1 MGFGGG
7 TPGDM
12 GGGQGGYGPDTGAG
26 LDAFGGAGASIDDIT
41 SNLTTVAGEMIGGND
56 DSGNG
61 GNSETTQQM
70 RERIQAQQ
78 AAQSQQAS
86 DRAQS
91 AINQAIRERLSDP
104 LLPQNVSRGFGQ
116 GSTPISQVFARQYNQ
131 PLPNIGFLG
140 VTLNSLAG
148 RVPQGIADRLGKGG
162 TPVYDGTGQIVGVMG
177 EGLFGGQAYYGRP
190 GFDPNQVSMEKVED
204 AAGNVIGYKTD
215 SLTGTFGDDDG
226 GESTLP
232 GVPTTAAV
240 TQATPEAPRAA
251 PEYIYP
257 EGGFFPETGRYYRRG
272 LLDIDPGGLLDFTAR
287 NEAFRRGMAT
297 DASLYGMPYDL
308 SGYTLLA

>member
-116 GSTPISQVFARQYNQ
+116 GSTPISQLFARQYNQ

-226 GESTLP
+226 GESTLRVSLQP
-232 GVPTTAAV
+232 QRSHRPLLRLLELLQSIF
-240 TQATPEAPRAA
+240 TQRAGFSRRLA
-251 PEYIYP
+251 GIIA
-257 EGGFFPETGRYYRRG
+257 GGFWILTRG
-272 LLDIDPGGLLDFTAR
+272 ACWTLQHGMKHLDVAWPRTRVCTVCHMIYQGTHC
-287 NEAFRRGMAT
+287 
-297 DASLYGMPYDL
+297 
-308 SGYTLLA
+308 

>member
-12 GGGQGGYGPDTGAG
+12 GGGQGGYGPDTD
-26 LDAFGGAGASIDDIT
+26 LSAFGGAGASIADIT
-41 SNLTTVAGEMIGGND
+41 SGSRNARGESLTSND

-61 GNSETTQQM
+61 GSSETTQQM

-116 GSTPISQVFARQYNQ
+116 GATPISQLFARQYNQ
-131 PLPNIGFLG
+131 PLPNIGLLG

-177 EGLFGGQAYYGRP
+177 EGLFGSQAYYGRP
-190 GFDPNQVSMEKVED
+190 GFDPLQTEMETVKD
-204 AAGNVIGYKTD
+204 AAGNIIGYKTD

-226 GESTLP
+226 GESPLP

-240 TQATPEAPRAA
+240 TEAAPEALRAA

-297 DASLYGMPYDL
+297 DASLYGMPFDL
-308 SGYTLLA
+308 TGYTLL

>member
-12 GGGQGGYGPDTGAG
+12 GGGMGGYGPDTGAG

-41 SNLTTVAGEMIGGND
+41 SSRTTVAGEMIGGND
-56 DSGNG
+56 NSGNG
-61 GNSETTQQM
+61 GSSETTQQM

-104 LLPQNVSRGFGQ
+104 LLPQNVSRGFGK
-116 GSTPISQVFARQYNQ
+116 GATPISQLFARQYYQ

-162 TPVYDGTGQIVGVMG
+162 TPVYSGTGQIVGVMG
-177 EGLFGGQAYYGRP
+177 EGLFGSQAYYGQP
-190 GFDPNQVSMEKVED
+190 GFDPNQVSMETVKD
-204 AAGNVIGYKTD
+204 AAGNIIGYKTD

-226 GESTLP
+226 GESPLP

-240 TQATPEAPRAA
+240 TEAAPEVLRAA

-308 SGYTLLA
+308 SGYTLL

>member
-1 MGFGGG
+1 MG
-7 TPGDM
+7 
-12 GGGQGGYGPDTGAG
+12 
-26 LDAFGGAGASIDDIT
+26 
-41 SNLTTVAGEMIGGND
+41 IGGFTTSDVHDPRSGEATYAGTGSSAGTVSRSSGVNFRSGGPVSQD
-56 DSGNG
+56 DDRGNG
-61 GNSETTQQM
+61 GSSETTAEARARIAAKNEAIQQL
-70 RERIQAQQ
+70 
-78 AAQSQQAS
+78 AA
-86 DRAQS
+86 DRAQT
-91 AINQAIRERLSDP
+91 AINQAIRERLSNP
-104 LLPQNVSRGFGQ
+104 LLPQNVSQGYGQ
-116 GSTPISQVFARQYNQ
+116 SATPISQLFARQYNQ
-131 PLPNIGFLG
+131 PLPNVGFMG

-190 GFDPNQVSMEKVED
+190 GFDPNQVSMEVVKD
-204 AAGNVIGYKTD
+204 AADNVIGYKTD

-226 GESTLP
+226 GEDRLP
-232 GVPTTAAV
+232 GVPVAAV
-240 TQATPEAPRAA
+240 TEAVPEALRAA

-287 NEAFRRGMAT
+287 NRDFRRGMAT